1 MHSDTM
7 HVMDREN
14 TTPGERLRHL
24 RKLRGFDSAE
34 RLARVVDRSTSTV
47 IAHENGDR
55 NIPYQM
61 ARKYARAL
69 GTSIEAILSG
79 RGFNQVT
86 VNATINTLT
95 PLASTGVPL
104 LSCMDVEQFR
114 SIASGADPMSDNVVF
129 PPSGLKAGARVFV
142 VKASDA
148 SMECASRESI
158 FEDEGVYIDPDQ
170 VAETGKIVAALAP
183 GFDRLIL
190 RKYRVTSY
198 SPDGKPI
205 FDLVPLNPDFPSVIG
220 ANALDVLIIGRV
232 IGVFRS
238 L

>member
-1 MHSDTM
+1 MQ
-7 HVMDREN
+7 VMDRDIR
-14 TTPGERLRHL
+14 TPGERLRHL
-24 RKLRGFDSAE
+24 RKMRGFDSAE

-69 GTSIEAILSG
+69 GTSIEAILNG

-86 VNATINTLT
+86 VNATINNPT

-104 LSCMDVEQFR
+104 LSCTDVEQFR

-129 PPSGLKAGARVFV
+129 PPSGLKAGTRVFV
-142 VKASDA
+142 VKASDP
-148 SMECASRESI
+148 SMECASKEGISEG
-158 FEDEGVYIDPDQ
+158 EDIYIDPDQ
-170 VAETGKIVAALAP
+170 LPISGKIVAALAP

-190 RKYRVTSY
+190 RKYRVTAF
-198 SPDGKPI
+198 DGEGKPI
-205 FDLVPLNPDFPSVIG
+205 FDLIALNPDYPSVLG
-220 ANALDVLIIGRV
+220 AQALDVQIIGRV
-232 IGVFRS
+232 IGMFRS
-238 L
+238 H